1 MEELD
6 AGVVGQVLAGSP
18 DAVVIVDRDGVIR
31 YWNRGAERIFGHPA
45 SEAVGATLDLIV
57 PERLRERH
65 WEGFNRT
72 METGETRYGDDDLL
86 AVPAAAAGGRTI
98 SVEFSVVLVEP
109 EGGGRYI
116 GAVMRDVS
124 ERRRRDQEL
133 RRELEELRA
142 R

>member
-18 DAVVIVDRDGVIR
+18 DAVVIVDKDGVIR

-57 PERLRERH
+57 PERMRERH

-109 EGGGRYI
+109 EGG
-116 GAVMRDVS
+116 
-124 ERRRRDQEL
+124 
-133 RRELEELRA
+133 
-142 R
+142 